1 MNKYVRAGIYTY
13 QDDKK
18 FIQKPMVNIRVWKK
32 FKTSQ
37 TVYPTEFGI
46 ALDEDEYMVLKV
58 HFKHLFFI

>member
-1 MNKYVRAGIYTY
+1 
-13 QDDKK
+13 
-18 FIQKPMVNIRVWKK
+18 MVNIRVWKK

-58 HFKHLFFI
+58 HFKNLFFI